1 MWNIS
6 FIIMWPLHNQ
16 AYCNISMKNG
26 SKVIIRLWLSYIGPL
41 IFLLPETFIELY
53 GFQMFCFERHLTKVI
68 TYLMKVILS
77 IPDEGY
83 SEPTWWRLFWAY
95 LMKVILSLPDEG
107 YSEPIW
113 WRLFWAYPM
122 KVILSLPD
130 EGYSEPTW
138 WRLFWA
144 YLMNVILSLPDEGY
158 SRIMSCALNLIS
170 TFLLWDK
177 PPSKKLAQIFNSS
190 FC

>member
-1 MWNIS
+1 
-6 FIIMWPLHNQ
+6 MWPLHNQ

-113 WRLFWAYPM
+113 WRLFWAY
-122 KVILSLPD
+122 
-130 EGYSEPTW
+130 
-138 WRLFWA
+138 
-144 YLMNVILSLPDEGY
+144 LMNVILSLPDERY
-158 SRIMSCALNLIS
+158 FESTWWRLFQNHVVCTKFDIYVFIMRQTSFKKISSNL
-170 TFLLWDK
+170 
-177 PPSKKLAQIFNSS
+177 
-190 FC
+190 

>member
-1 MWNIS
+1 
-6 FIIMWPLHNQ
+6 MWPLHNQ

-77 IPDEGY
+77 LPDEGY

-95 LMKVILSLPDEG
+95 LMKVILSL
-107 YSEPIW
+107 S
-113 WRLFWAYPM
+113 
-122 KVILSLPD
+122 D

-138 WRLFWA
+138 WTLFWA

>member
-1 MWNIS
+1 
-6 FIIMWPLHNQ
+6 
-16 AYCNISMKNG
+16 MKNG

-113 WRLFWAYPM
+113 WRLFWAYLM
-122 KVILSLPD
+122 KVILSLSD

-138 WRLFWA
+138 WTLFWA